1 MNPKLTISHLKM
13 GDYHSFLAIY
23 SFQNAE
29 IRTLLGG
36 GNSSRGHGKRK
47 STLKLLT
54 NILLDDRHSKSKSN
68 DPTRGC

>member
-1 MNPKLTISHLKM
+1 MNPKLTISHLRWAIIILFWQFIAFKM
-13 GDYHSFLAIY
+13 LKYEHY
-23 SFQNAE
+23 W
-29 IRTLLGG
+29 G

>member
-36 GNSSRGHGKRK
+36 EFQPWSRKTEIYSETIDK
-47 STLKLLT
+47 
-54 NILLDDRHSKSKSN
+54 HSF
-68 DPTRGC
+68 G